1 MVDGTADFTVVDMV
15 SEQKYEIFLK
25 PLPRWVTSSTTTTS
39 VVGNT
44 DSEDA

>member
-25 PLPRWVTSSTTTTS
+25 PLPRWVCTSQTTTS
-39 VVGNT
+39 VVGNA